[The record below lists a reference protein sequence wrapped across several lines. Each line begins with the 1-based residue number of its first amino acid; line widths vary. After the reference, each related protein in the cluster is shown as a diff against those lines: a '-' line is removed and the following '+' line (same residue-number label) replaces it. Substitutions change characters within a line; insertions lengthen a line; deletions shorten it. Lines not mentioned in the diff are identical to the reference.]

1 MWVDRCVES
10 PGGEQ
15 TRGRCALHCLGRVRG
30 DEGDGAWCS
39 LWVVML
45 MRMQDALG
53 KRSSQFWTLHF
64 RGSHFSSHDLH
75 EKGQGI
81 LVP

>member
-10 PGGEQ
+10 TGGEQ

-30 DEGDGAWCS
+30 DEGGWAWCS

-53 KRSSQFWTLHF
+53 SAQRR
-64 RGSHFSSHDLH
+64 RGRKAAQLTQGLLVFS
-75 EKGQGI
+75 GAF
-81 LVP
+81 